1 MLLGMSLFHCNYTP
15 RHTSFEQ
22 LFLYVVRTPA
32 PEYNLRSPISLSRI
46 PLKAPTQHES
56 EAAEALLSL
65 FSSRLESLVQP
76 NESYNMDVMSEVQ
89 APTPN
94 DLGISAAPLSP
105 LPLSQDKFSNASGCD
120 DYGPIEQDIDTGA
133 HVPRIR
139 KERTSKVDTMLVAL
153 ENLRKARISVMDLL
167 LAILG
172 GDFSEFYSHR
182 LAFLCDSERIREIL
196 DIIWEE
202 KKSRPSME
210 SWVQD
215 SGVDHICKLVSN
227 EMESAKPLLKM
238 KLKTVSPAYVE
249 QWDVAAI
256 MDPVAMI
263 TPTWTK
269 ILYAASEPQRSESED
284 TRNRPTV

>member
-1 MLLGMSLFHCNYTP
+1 
-15 RHTSFEQ
+15 
-22 LFLYVVRTPA
+22 
-32 PEYNLRSPISLSRI
+32 
-46 PLKAPTQHES
+46 
-56 EAAEALLSL
+56 
-65 FSSRLESLVQP
+65 
-76 NESYNMDVMSEVQ
+76 MDVDVQ

-105 LPLSQDKFSNASGCD
+105 LPLSQDIPFNSSGCD
-120 DYGPIEQDIDTGA
+120 DYSQNEQDIEMGV
-133 HVPRIR
+133 HVPRIW

-167 LAILG
+167 LAILSR
-172 GDFSEFYSHR
+172 DSSEFYSHR
-182 LAFLCDSERIREIL
+182 LAFLCDSERICEIL
-196 DIIWEE
+196 DIVWEE
-202 KKSRPSME
+202 KKSRPAME
-210 SWVQD
+210 GWVQD

-256 MDPVAMI
+256 MDPVAAV